1 MNEVTRGGT
10 RSLALGLLSVWF
22 VALGSPAPGQAQE
35 REPLF
40 TKGDAAIAGGFLL
53 GAAALAPL
61 DVVLAGWVQDS
72 TPQANRFLRTGSE
85 IFRFL
90 GHPGSLAVGGTVY
103 GAGMLLDRREMAA
116 VGLHATESIVL
127 AVAVTYATKALVGRA
142 RPAEDVTRPF
152 DVRLGRGFLGDRYQ
166 SFPSG
171 HTTAAFAMASAVA
184 TEMGY
189 IEPDL
194 QVPVAAAMFG
204 LASLAGV
211 SRMYHN
217 AHWASDVVI
226 GAAIGTFSGW
236 KVVRY
241 HRTRPDN
248 RVDEIFL
255 TRGSPRAPPIVLM
268 WSVPL

>member
-1 MNEVTRGGT
+1 MTNEVTRGGT
-10 RSLALGLLSVWF
+10 RSLALGLLSAWLL
-22 VALGSPAPGQAQE
+22 ALASPGQAQE

-40 TKGDAAIAGGFLL
+40 AKGDAAVAGGFLL

-61 DVVLAGWVQDS
+61 DVVLAGWLQDS
-72 TPQANRFLRTGSE
+72 TPQANRYVRAGSE

-90 GHPGSLAVGGTVY
+90 GHPGSLAVGGTLY

-116 VGLHATESIVL
+116 VGLHATESIAL
-127 AVAVTYATKALVGRA
+127 AVAVTYVAKGLVGRA

-152 DVRLGRGFLGDRYQ
+152 DVRLGRGFVGDRYQ

-255 TRGSPRAPPIVLM
+255 TRDSPRAPPIVLM